1 MRSNIPTRQSVKK
14 DLHAIA
20 KEEIERQ
27 KKEFCPACQEQMQ
40 NQTIAVL
47 LYSLNKS
54 EGFGKKRLKRIFESV
69 CAMGEYIHSTGNWY
83 EEVVKWLRDDMGID
97 LERGD

>member
-1 MRSNIPTRQSVKK
+1 MKSNIPTRQSMKK

-27 KKEFCPACQEQMQ
+27 KKEFCPLCQMQ
-40 NQTIAVL
+40 MENQTIAVM
-47 LYSLNKS
+47 LYALNKGM
-54 EGFGKKRLKRIFESV
+54 GFGKKRLQQVYSSI
-69 CAMGEYIHSTGNWY
+69 CGMGQVIHATGNWY

-97 LERGD
+97 LEKE